1 MEAAP
6 EYHKDIIGIDG
17 EDVRK
22 AEKELVQY
30 NSELEFGLAACS
42 VFVEV
47 VVMVQILC
55 F

>member
-1 MEAAP
+1 MEADP
-6 EYHKDIIGIDG
+6 DFDKDIIGMDG